1 MTLQCYTK
9 RIFFMR
15 YVNFLK
21 SFYRVVLFFR
31 KLEFNINLTETKETL
46 SYYCH
51 RVINLDSNLPKKA
64 TRSKSI
70 IKF

>member
-1 MTLQCYTK
+1 
-9 RIFFMR
+9 MR
-15 YVNFLK
+15 NVNFLK

-51 RVINLDSNLPKKA
+51 RVINLDSNLPKKLPA
-64 TRSKSI
+64 QKA
-70 IKF
+70 